1 MARREYDI
9 LIIGASGF
17 AGTFCTSAFAGN
29 QNAFASLNLPKN
41 LLPDANIK
49 YAIMGRSQE
58 KLEALAK
65 KCGCTDT
72 VGIVPV
78 PNPDT
83 DYDSVTTAVAR
94 ATLVLDTLSDHASK
108 ARENVAK
115 ACAEVGTHLLSL
127 SGMWDGISGNY
138 ELANELD
145 KKARETNVLLSPWV
159 GWITVPYEQMV
170 GVGLNYVQKQRKDG
184 NARKIKHILCYTMMT
199 TGKGAT
205 EQHTL
210 PEKVRHTLGTD
221 IKCARP
227 MFASVNTHVIT
238 KVVEHLNI
246 GTNDFKFEEFSPST
260 VAMLDS
266 VHSVRDF
273 NQRKLYKWDCIIKL
287 LMDDGQSV
295 MVSLK
300 DGNDCMYEETIS
312 YLVASSLYLIKNQD
326 KCVAGINYSLDGLG
340 DGLLVEMKKYG
351 LPTIQVVDENI
362 TLYQFVKNVLD
373 GYQNN
378 EMAKI

>member
-108 ARENVAK
+108 AR
-115 ACAEVGTHLLSL
+115 
-127 SGMWDGISGNY
+127 
-138 ELANELD
+138 
-145 KKARETNVLLSPWV
+145 
-159 GWITVPYEQMV
+159 
-170 GVGLNYVQKQRKDG
+170 
-184 NARKIKHILCYTMMT
+184 
-199 TGKGAT
+199 
-205 EQHTL
+205 
-210 PEKVRHTLGTD
+210 
-221 IKCARP
+221 
-227 MFASVNTHVIT
+227 
-238 KVVEHLNI
+238 
-246 GTNDFKFEEFSPST
+246 
-260 VAMLDS
+260 
-266 VHSVRDF
+266 
-273 NQRKLYKWDCIIKL
+273 
-287 LMDDGQSV
+287 
-295 MVSLK
+295 
-300 DGNDCMYEETIS
+300 
-312 YLVASSLYLIKNQD
+312 
-326 KCVAGINYSLDGLG
+326 
-340 DGLLVEMKKYG
+340 
-351 LPTIQVVDENI
+351 
-362 TLYQFVKNVLD
+362 
-373 GYQNN
+373 
-378 EMAKI
+378 